1 MPVNE
6 KKMTYGEHLE
16 ELRRRLTLSM
26 LVLLLTTV
34 FSFVIAERWLFPL
47 IKAPAPDDVQFVTL
61 DPTGNIGAYIR
72 LSLTAGAVLGMP
84 FLLMQVALF
93 VTSALGEHEKRFV
106 LLMIPVVLLFFFG
119 GIAFGYFL
127 ILPPAVDF
135 LLSYG
140 SESIATIT
148 PAISRYISM
157 VTTLLFWLGVAF
169 EIPPAI
175 YVLARIG
182 IVSSKWLLSNW
193 RIMLVGAFVLGAVIT
208 PTADPVNQALV
219 SVPLM
224 FLYLLGIVLARIAE
238 AQRRRATAR
247 QVKMAAGQA
256 S

>member
-1 MPVNE
+1 MAD
-6 KKMTYGEHLE
+6 KRMTYGEHLE

-26 LVLLLTTV
+26 LVLVLTTV

-47 IKAPAPDDVQFVTL
+47 IKAPAPDGVEFVTL
-61 DPTGNIGAYIR
+61 DPTGNIGPYIR
-72 LSLTAGAVLGMP
+72 LSLTSGVILGMP
-84 FLLMQVALF
+84 FVLLQIALF
-93 VTSALGEHEKRFV
+93 ITSALGDREKRFV

-119 GIAFGYFL
+119 GIAFGYFV

-135 LLSYG
+135 MLSYG
-140 SESIATIT
+140 SESIAVIT

-182 IVSSKWLLSNW
+182 VVSSKWLISNW

-224 FLYLLGIVLARIAE
+224 FLYMLGIVLARIAE
-238 AQRRRATAR
+238 AQRRRAVAR
-247 QVKMAAGQA
+247 QAKVAASQA
-256 S
+256 G

>member
-1 MPVNE
+1 MAD
-6 KKMTYGEHLE
+6 KRMTYGEHLE
-16 ELRRRLTLSM
+16 ELRRRLTFSM
-26 LVLLLTTV
+26 LVLVLTTA

-47 IKAPAPDDVQFVTL
+47 IKAPAPDDIQFVTL
-61 DPTGNIGAYIR
+61 DPTGNIGPYIR
-72 LSLTAGAVLGMP
+72 LSLTSGVILGMP
-84 FLLMQVALF
+84 FVLLQIALF
-93 VTSALGEHEKRFV
+93 ITSALGDREKRFV

-119 GIAFGYFL
+119 GIAFGYFV

-135 LLSYG
+135 MLSYG
-140 SESIATIT
+140 SESIAVIT

-182 IVSSKWLLSNW
+182 VVSSKWLISNW

-219 SVPLM
+219 SVPLI
-224 FLYLLGIVLARIAE
+224 FLYLFGIVLARIAE
-238 AQRRRATAR
+238 AQRRSAAAR
-247 QVKMAAGQA
+247 QAKIAASQA
-256 S
+256 G